1 MCRFSPALNFE
12 AALGRPFLFEEATL
26 KIAHFSDL
34 HYAPGNLEEADRCF
48 GFAVG
53 NAITLGTDFAVISGD
68 ATDHRLD
75 AHSPSLNR
83 LATQIHRLARSM
95 PVLMLQGTFSHE
107 PPGTLKNFA
116 LMGTEHPV
124 FVAERVQQVSWF
136 EGQFFASD
144 GPLFSPEELKS
155 VLTIGADIVFTCL
168 PTINKGQLAAAVGAK
183 DAATALGDVLSDY
196 LAAAGRVNSQLRAAG
211 IRTVGVS
218 HGTVNGCTTE
228 HGVTMAGFDHEFS
241 ISALFDAE
249 CDAFMLGHIHKHQ
262 QWERAG
268 RLAAYPGSIG
278 RFHYGEEGDKGYLL
292 WDVSAGDAS
301 AQLVATPARETVCI
315 DFDGPPDMARL
326 AEIAASSTDKF
337 VRVRWQ
343 VDEEHRQSVDRGAI
357 AALFVGA
364 SELKVEARILPVTR
378 SRAQGISLEATVERK
393 LERWCELTE
402 VVPAPLLDR
411 FHLLEAND
419 AESIAA
425 EILGR
430 IDTLALPESNEAPA
444 SEVAVHSAAV
454 DDELPV
460 LDASVQT
467 VNSSPASWL
476 EDDLFAA

>member
-1 MCRFSPALNFE
+1 V
-12 AALGRPFLFEEATL
+12 

-48 GFAVG
+48 GFAVS
-53 NAITLGTDFAVISGD
+53 NARTIGTDLAVISGD

-75 AHSPSLNR
+75 AHAPSLNR

-116 LMGTEHPV
+116 LMGAEHPV
-124 FVAERVQQVSWF
+124 FSAERVQQVSLF
-136 EGQFFASD
+136 DGQFFASD
-144 GPLFSPEELKS
+144 GPLFSPGELKG
-155 VLTIGADIVFTCL
+155 VLAIGADVVFTCL

-183 DAATALGDVLSDY
+183 DAATALGDVLSDF
-196 LAAAGRVNSQLRAAG
+196 LAAAGQVNRELRAAG

-241 ISALFDAE
+241 IGALFDAE

-268 RLAAYPGSIG
+268 RVVAYPGSIG

-292 WDVSAGDAS
+292 WDVSAGEARAD
-301 AQLVATPARETVCI
+301 LIATPARETVCI

-343 VDEEHRQSVDRGAI
+343 VDEEHRQSVDREAI
-357 AALFVGA
+357 AALFSGA

-378 SRAQGISLEATVERK
+378 SRAQGISLEATVDRK

-402 VVPAPLLDR
+402 LESAPLLER
-411 FHLLEAND
+411 FQLLEAND
-419 AESIAA
+419 AESIAT
-425 EILGR
+425 EILSR
-430 IDTLALPESNEAPA
+430 IDTLAMPA
-444 SEVAVHSAAV
+444 ADNPPALTAMADSQPA
-454 DDELPV
+454 DDALPV
-460 LDASVQT
+460 PDAT
-467 VNSSPASWL
+467 VETVRSSPASWL